1 MSKFKL
7 NRRLVISE
15 LLKERENS
23 LIVNGLGGTCWD
35 VASLGDND
43 LNFYVWG
50 GMGNACMI
58 GLGLALSQPDKK
70 VIVITGDGEMLMG
83 IGSLAT
89 IALKQPKNLSIV
101 VFDNELYG
109 ETGNQKTHTA
119 YCTNLSKIAI
129 GSGIINS
136 SIILTQEDLLSLSLE
151 IHQIKNLSFSVIK
164 INQDQE
170 EIVLPIREGAYIKS
184 RFRGALLGEKIL
196 LE

>member
-136 SIILTQEDLLSLSLE
+136 SIILTKEDLLSLSSE

>member
-1 MSKFKL
+1 MPKFKL
-7 NRRLVISE
+7 NRRVVISE
-15 LLKERENS
+15 LLKERKNS

-58 GLGLALSQPDKK
+58 GLGLALSQPDRK

-136 SIILTQEDLLSLSLE
+136 SIILTKEDLLSLSSE

>member
-170 EIVLPIREGAYIKS
+170 EIVLPIREGAFIKS
-184 RFRGALLGEKIL
+184 RFRRSLLGEKIL

>member
-136 SIILTQEDLLSLSLE
+136 SIILTQEDLSSLSSE
-151 IHQIKNLSFSVIK
+151 IHKIKNLSFSVIK

-170 EIVLPIREGAYIKS
+170 EIVLPIREGAFIKS
-184 RFRGALLGEKIL
+184 RFRRALLGEKIL

>member
-1 MSKFKL
+1 MPKFKL
-7 NRRLVISE
+7 NRREVISE
-15 LLKERENS
+15 LLKERKNS

-35 VASLGDND
+35 VASLGDNE

-83 IGSLAT
+83 VGSLAT

-136 SIILTQEDLLSLSLE
+136 SIILNQEDLLSLSSE
-151 IHQIKNLSFSVIK
+151 IHKIKNLSFSVIK

>member
-43 LNFYVWG
+43 LNFFVWG

-170 EIVLPIREGAYIKS
+170 EIVLPIREGAFIKS
-184 RFRGALLGEKIL
+184 RFRRALLGEQIL